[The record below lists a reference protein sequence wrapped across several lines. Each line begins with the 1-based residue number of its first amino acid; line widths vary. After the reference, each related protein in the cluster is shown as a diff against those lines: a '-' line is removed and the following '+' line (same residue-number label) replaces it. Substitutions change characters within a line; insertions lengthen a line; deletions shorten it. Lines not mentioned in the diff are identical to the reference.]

1 MTQVPINK
9 QVERPYSE
17 EHKTIEEVASES
29 IRGVD
34 EPMEDKHP
42 DSPAVLV
49 FATYPVLLIVGILLA
64 LSLLWW
70 WNLKGW

>member
-1 MTQVPINK
+1 MTQLPMNK
-9 QVERPYSE
+9 QVEVPYNG
-17 EHKTIEEVASES
+17 EHKTVEEMASES

-49 FATYPVLLIVGILLA
+49 FATYPVFLIVGILLA
-64 LSLLWW
+64 LGLVWW
-70 WNLKGW
+70 WNWN